1 MTSIKV
7 SRTKLITEL
16 EAAKARIL
24 DGAKQTA
31 KEWEDYDKAV
41 KVWIAEALK
50 QAKPS
55 QAKQHNYG
63 NRIEVEVPESLPRPE
78 QPSGMRPSERSWRND
93 FSKRSEYISLTEAT
107 QRKIEEIDNTLKLL
121 SLSSEESVPATA
133 YKSVAQY
140 L

>member
-24 DGAKQTA
+24 SDAEKIA
-31 KEWEDYDKAV
+31 KEWEAYDKAV
-41 KVWIAEALK
+41 KEWTIKALK
-50 QAKPS
+50 QADIS
-55 QAKQHNYG
+55 QVRDRYG
-63 NRIEVEVPESLPRPE
+63 QRIEIEVPNSLPKPD
-78 QPSGMRPSERSWRND
+78 QPNGMRPSERSWRND
-93 FSKRSEYISLTEAT
+93 FGKRSEHISLTEAN
-107 QRKIEEIDNTLKLL
+107 QRKINEIDNTLKLL
-121 SLSSEESVPATA
+121 SLSNEESIPATA